1 MILKNLPTS
10 ILFLAVFAA
19 ALAAALPLPVLADAD
34 DAALRQRLNEHLK
47 TASQADV
54 SLGIVVIDVDSGDIL
69 FQHKPA
75 APLVPASNMK
85 LATTA
90 AALLELGPDFK
101 FRTVIGTLDDDLVIF
116 GGGDPNL
123 SGRFYHDDPAAP
135 FRQWATVLKNR
146 GITHVKGDLVI
157 DDSLFNNQWLHPR
170 WPQKQYQHWYMA
182 PVGALAANDSCIDVT
197 ISPAADA
204 GDDGRPA
211 RVTLAPST
219 SYFHLR
225 GEITTR
231 RGKTNNPTLYRPRNS
246 RTLRVGG
253 TVPLASRPQTYNRTV
268 DDPGLFAATVIADT
282 LRSEGITIGGNI
294 VRRKVYSDSWTFPA
308 NFKTQLIHLS
318 PLTVSVNVCN
328 TRSQNFYA
336 ECIIKLLGA
345 LADAGDGPAAAGIK
359 RQGSWTSGAKQVE
372 RILRQAEIDTDGCI
386 FDDGGGLSDGNR
398 LTARATVQILKIMAK
413 SDHWPA
419 WRDSLAQPGDP
430 RGTLRN
436 WSNDALAG
444 RVFAKTG
451 FLNTSRCLS
460 GYIIHEDGRRL
471 AFSILANMPY
481 RSSSHAAVKK
491 LQENFLLELIQ

>member
-1 MILKNLPTS
+1 MILKKNLSPA
-10 ILFLAVFAA
+10 IILAVFVA
-19 ALAAALPLPVLADAD
+19 ALAAVFPPPALAGAD
-34 DAALRQRLNEHLK
+34 DAALRQRLDEHLK
-47 TASQADV
+47 TASEADV
-54 SLGIVVIDVDSGDIL
+54 SLGIMVIDVDSGNVL
-69 FQHKPA
+69 FLHKPA

-101 FRTVIGTLDDDLVIF
+101 FRTVIGTLGDDLVIF

-123 SGRFYHDDPAAP
+123 SGRFFDGDPAAP

-146 GITHVKGDLVI
+146 GITHIKGDLVI
-157 DDSLFNNQWLHPR
+157 DDSLFDNQWLHPR
-170 WPQKQYQHWYMA
+170 WPQNQYQHWYMA

-197 ISPAADA
+197 ISPAAD
-204 GDDGRPA
+204 DGRPA
-211 RVTLAPST
+211 DITLSPPT
-219 SYFHLR
+219 SYFDLQ
-225 GEITTR
+225 GAITTR

-246 RTLRVGG
+246 RTLRLGG
-253 TVPLASRPQTYNRTV
+253 TVPLSSRPQTYNRTV

-282 LRSEGITIGGNI
+282 LRSEGITIGGNV
-294 VRRKVYSDSWTFPA
+294 VRRRVYSDSWTFPA
-308 NFKTQLIHLS
+308 NFKTQLIHVS
-318 PLTVSVNVCN
+318 PLSASVNVCN

-336 ECIIKLLGA
+336 ECIMKLLGA
-345 LADAGDGPAAAGIK
+345 LAGDAGDGAAGIK
-359 RQGSWTSGAKQVE
+359 RQGSWASGAKQVE
-372 RILRQAEIDTDGCI
+372 RALRQAGVDTDGCI

-398 LTARATVQILKIMAK
+398 LTAQATVEILKTMAK